1 MAALLSSCGLR
12 LGRAAL
18 RVTPRSST
26 RSPSPSRT
34 CAVSRTPF
42 PRSSSLDEGLL
53 FNNNCHEVSSEKSV
67 ISTSKSSS
75 FSSGHVFTRSH
86 SFEDGLQLKQES
98 VLQRSDKA
106 SSLERIKSNCTEV
119 KSEER
124 FTSSA
129 AQLPPRKLSYDETLR
144 SNLNTEIQNDWK
156 QELASLVAK
165 GEMIPDTYVF
175 SLVREKLVSPQ
186 VLEKNGWLLDGFP
199 RTVAQADAMLSEAS
213 KNVNAL
219 KPTAMIVLEVSD
231 EELLDRMI
239 FRRIDPVTGRIYNLK
254 TRPPKEVDIL
264 NRLITREDDREEV
277 VRRRIALYKRTAAQ
291 IENIFVSFD
300 IPVIHIDGSAVRN
313 CEGVFCEIQTVL
325 ESLLSTP
332 LSRESLRLVLSG
344 PPGCGKGNILRE
356 MLNGKAVH
364 ESQSTDLRSV
374 GIVFGRE
381 ETQLSR
387 ILPARKESCQ
397 RDTSFVV
404 STLPAASASKMM
416 SSRVEQ
422 SLLSYE
428 EISIV
433 TCKLVQHYLYFQ
445 FLFL

>member
-344 PPGCGKGNILRE
+344 PPGCGKGTQAELLSKAYDLFHLSTGNILRE

-416 SSRVEQ
+416 SSRVG
-422 SLLSYE
+422 
-428 EISIV
+428 
-433 TCKLVQHYLYFQ
+433 
-445 FLFL
+445 